1 MEHVRLAASKDAAT
15 LYLHG
20 DIGWEVT
27 PAAVAQAL
35 KGAVGKPL
43 TVSVDS
49 YGGDAFNGIAIHNM
63 IARHDGPKTVIVE
76 SIAASAASVIAMAG
90 DRIIMP
96 SNTFMMIHNASGFA
110 MGPAEVQRDV
120 ADLLDNISSAARR
133 VYAARTG
140 LSEEEVGAMMDAET
154 WMTAEEAVAKGFAT
168 ETAAPADIRLDA
180 RRLAAF
186 AHVPAALAAS
196 PPGSPPAHP
205 PETIMNAPA
214 APAPAPAPTLAAPA
228 PAPIN
233 PLAGIATLSVLE
245 DIAGRAKLGADW
257 VLAQMKASATE
268 QQARD
273 AAIDAMAARASVPA
287 MSGAIITRDARETRV
302 ELMTNAIM
310 HRGNP
315 AVKLEEGAREF
326 RGMTMLD
333 MARESLAAGGV
344 KVRGKTA
351 MEIAEMALSGGRY
364 RMEGGEHTTSDLPN
378 VFANVMNKTLRN
390 AYEESPRTFQA
401 WANPTTLPDF
411 KQGRLIALSAAPS
424 LMPMNE
430 AGEVTYGQISDGAEL
445 WNLVRYGRGIG
456 ISYVSIV
463 NDDLSA
469 MTRLPAMFGSAAAR
483 LESDVVYAQ
492 LLANGNLADGGA
504 LFNATVIT
512 TTGGHDNLTSGGTS
526 ALTADAAGIKAV
538 GALEEKINKQVAP
551 GTSSPLNLRGGFLLM
566 PPALGTIGRQLFSGA
581 VINSQPNTQN
591 VYMAQY
597 QPIIEG
603 RLQLGMTIGAT
614 AYTGSATAFYVVA
627 AKGSIDTITYG
638 YLEGQNGPVIQS
650 TIDFDTDGMKLKVN
664 HNFGA
669 KAVDY
674 RGLAKSAG
682 A

>member
-1 MEHVRLAASKDAAT
+1 MEHVRLAASKDGVT

-20 DIGWEVT
+20 DIGWDIT

-35 KGAVGKPL
+35 KGAAGKAL
-43 TVSVDS
+43 TVSIDS

-63 IARHDGPKTVIVE
+63 IARHDGAKTVIVE
-76 SIAASAASVIAMAG
+76 GIAASAGSLIAMAG

-96 SNTFMMIHNASGFA
+96 SNAFMMIHNASGFA
-110 MGPAEVQRDV
+110 MGPADVQRQT
-120 ADLLDNISSAARR
+120 ADLLDNISAAARGI
-133 VYAARTG
+133 YAARSG
-140 LSEEEVGAMMDAET
+140 LPEEEVGAMMDAET
-154 WMTAEEAVAKGFAT
+154 WMTADVAVAKGFAT

-186 AHVPAALAAS
+186 AQVPAALAAP
-196 PPGSPPAHP
+196 PPGSPPAHT
-205 PETIMNAPA
+205 PENIMDPTIN
-214 APAPAPAPTLAAPA
+214 PAPAPALPKPA
-228 PAPIN
+228 PTIN
-233 PLAGIATLSVLE
+233 LPGLAGLVMLE
-245 DIAGRAKLGADW
+245 EIAGRAKLGSDW
-257 VLAQMKASATE
+257 VIAQMKANATE

-273 AAIDAMAARASVPA
+273 AAIDAMAARVPTVPA
-287 MSGAIITRDARETRV
+287 LGGAAILRDENETRRA
-302 ELMTNAIM
+302 LMTNAIM
-310 HRGNP
+310 HRSNP
-315 AVKLEEGAREF
+315 TVRLEDGAREF
-326 RGMTMLD
+326 RGMSMLD

-344 KVRGKTA
+344 KVRGMTA

-378 VFANVMNKTLRN
+378 VFANVMNKTLRS
-390 AYEESPRTFQA
+390 AYEESPRTFLA

-411 KQGRLIALSAAPS
+411 KQARLIALSAAPS

-430 AGEVTYGQISDGAEL
+430 ASEVTYGQISDGAEL

-456 ISYVSIV
+456 ISYVAII

-469 MTRLPAMFGSAAAR
+469 LTRLPAMFGAAASR

-492 LLANGNLADGGA
+492 LLANAALADTGA

-512 TTGGHDNLTSGGTS
+512 TAGGHDNLTSGGTS
-526 ALTADAAGIKAV
+526 GLTANAAGITAV

-551 GTSSPLNLRGGFLLM
+551 GTNSPLNLRGAFLLC
-566 PPALGTIGRQLFSGA
+566 PPALSTVGRQLFSGA
-581 VINSQPNTQN
+581 VVNAQPNTQN
-591 VYMAQY
+591 VYREQY
-597 QPIIEG
+597 QFITEG
-603 RLQLGMTIGAT
+603 RLQLGMTIGT
-614 AYTGSATAFYVVA
+614 VVYTGSATAFYVVA
-627 AKGSIDTITYG
+627 GKGAIDTITYG

-650 TIDFDTDGMKLKVN
+650 TIDFDTDGMKMKVN

-674 RGLAKSAG
+674 RGMAKSAG